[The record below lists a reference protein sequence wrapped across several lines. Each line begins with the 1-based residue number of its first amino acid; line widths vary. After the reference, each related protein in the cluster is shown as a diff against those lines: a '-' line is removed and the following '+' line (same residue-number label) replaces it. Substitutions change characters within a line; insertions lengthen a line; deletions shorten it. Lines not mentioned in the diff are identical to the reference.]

1 MIDNKR
7 IEAAVK
13 EILIAIGDNP
23 EREGLVETPKRVA
36 KAYAEIFAGMEQ
48 DSAEILEK
56 RFTSTNEG
64 IVIQTDIEFHSMCEH
79 HLLPFFGKVHI
90 AYLPKDEVV
99 GLSKLGR
106 TVEVYAKRPQL
117 QEQLSDQIA
126 DALVNNLDPRGVMV
140 VIEASHMCM
149 NMRGVKKHG
158 AFTKTIV
165 TRGEF
170 KTNNQ
175 LRQEVL
181 SMI

>member
-1 MIDNKR
+1 MIDQNR

-13 EILIAIGDNP
+13 EILLAIGENP
-23 EREGLVETPKRVA
+23 EREGLLETPARVA
-36 KAYAEIFAGMEQ
+36 KAYGEIFSGMDQ
-48 DSAEILEK
+48 NSDEILS
-56 RFTSTNEG
+56 RTFTSNNSG
-64 IVIQTDIEFHSMCEH
+64 VVLQTDIEFHSMCEH

-90 AYLPKDEVV
+90 AYLPENKVV

-126 DALVNNLDPRGVMV
+126 DALLEKLNPRGVMI
-140 VIEASHMCM
+140 VIEATHMCM
-149 NMRGVKKHG
+149 SIRGVKKPG
-158 AFTKTIV
+158 AITKTIV

-170 KTNNQ
+170 DTNMQ

-181 SMI
+181 SLI